1 MKSRSN
7 YLLLIILVPLLVAC
21 DNFFGDV
28 SNNDNNNYR
37 VDIVTVKNPNLNSKF
52 SFVLDNNLLYQ
63 VTQTADST
71 FKPKDGQRIIAS
83 YNILSVTKVDSTFNR
98 SVKLLDASLI
108 LTKNIF
114 NLTPATADSIGH
126 DSIYIRDLWIGN
138 DYLNIEFAYL
148 GNNKTHFI
156 NLVSDP
162 TKVYTDGK
170 VHLEFRHNG
179 NKDIPTYY
187 LKGLV
192 SFNLKSLQVGA
203 TLKTLN
209 LVIHVKVPNQTVEK
223 IYDIAYTFGPTSN
236 VYVSPGYQSLMKI
249 VNKAR

>member
-1 MKSRSN
+1 MKPHSK
-7 YLLLIILVPLLVAC
+7 YLLLIILMPFLAAC
-21 DNFFGDV
+21 DNFFGDN

-37 VDIVTVKNPNLNSKF
+37 VNLVTVKNPNLSSKF

-83 YNILSVTKVDSTFNR
+83 YNILSMAKADTTSNR
-98 SVKLLDASLI
+98 SVQLLDASLV

-114 NLTPATADSIGH
+114 NLTTATADSIGH
-126 DSIYIRDLWIGN
+126 DSITIRDMWIGN

-148 GNNKTHFI
+148 GNNKIHFI

-179 NKDIPTYY
+179 NSDLPTYY

-192 SFNLKSLQVGA
+192 SFNLKSLQAGITA
-203 TLKTLN
+203 KTLN
-209 LVIHVKVPNQTVEK
+209 LVIHVKVPNQSVEK
-223 IYDIAYTFGPTSN
+223 TYEIAYTFGPTSN
-236 VYVSPGYQSLMKI
+236 VYVAPGFQSLMKS
-249 VNKAR
+249 VNKVH